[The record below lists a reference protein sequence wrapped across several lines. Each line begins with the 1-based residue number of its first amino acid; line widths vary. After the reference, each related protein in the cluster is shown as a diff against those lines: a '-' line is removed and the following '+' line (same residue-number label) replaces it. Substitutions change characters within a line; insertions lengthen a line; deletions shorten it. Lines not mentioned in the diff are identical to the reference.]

1 MKMNA
6 VRHSMISKSVIYIYS
21 IWTTTPINE
30 PKKKQWKQE
39 VKNNSYII
47 IKYRDTYKTKTHKLC
62 NQNLINSIK
71 KYLYTI
77 YFQHEMRKNE
87 EKKQKQNLQFM
98 IRANLLNIFWTY
110 PLYYIRIEFIIYFIT
125 VCVIAAN
132 EISSPILHVHDSFVV
147 CIVNSPPP
155 LNELYSYPPNDELP
169 LHSSLFE
176 YFLSVEF
183 SRVFF
188 LSLFHLFVW

>member
-1 MKMNA
+1 
-6 VRHSMISKSVIYIYS
+6 
-21 IWTTTPINE
+21 
-30 PKKKQWKQE
+30 
-39 VKNNSYII
+39 
-47 IKYRDTYKTKTHKLC
+47 
-62 NQNLINSIK
+62 
-71 KYLYTI
+71 
-77 YFQHEMRKNE
+77 
-87 EKKQKQNLQFM
+87 M

>member
-1 MKMNA
+1 MLCA
-6 VRHSMISKSVIYIYS
+6 IQWFQSQLYIYS

-30 PKKKQWKQE
+30 PKKTQWKQE